1 MKYENSGLVVQEYI
15 NGKNVSS
22 SILSTKEES
31 KTIVTSNML
40 TDLDFGI
47 KNSFKYCGNIV
58 PFNINSTNNALSLE
72 KEKTQ

>member
-1 MKYENSGLVVQEYI
+1 
-15 NGKNVSS
+15 
-22 SILSTKEES
+22 
-31 KTIVTSNML
+31 ML

-72 KEKTQ
+72 KEKKHNETYKKRF